1 MSDKYFVLKNDIDL
15 SGKKWTPIGVSD
27 KYISNKYQG
36 NAFNGNFNGQDYS
49 IRGINISSGSY
60 LSALFGVTEEN
71 AVIKK
76 SLCIR
81 KYRKHE

>member
-15 SGKKWTPIGVSD
+15 SGKEWTPIGVSD

-36 NAFNGNFNGQDYS
+36 NAFNGNFNGQDNS
-49 IRGINISSGSY
+49 IRGINISFGQLSFGTFRSY
-60 LSALFGVTEEN
+60 GRKCGN
-71 AVIKK
+71 KK